1 MPTPGLICSALAAE
15 RVKNRSTLGVVA
27 DKKSK
32 YILVIL
38 FCKMAVRVFFRTD
51 LDCLNFEAK
60 FSFLEDLT
68 PLTYC
73 IRGQFESQIL
83 AAGLQK
89 RAPPAAH
96 PVHLE
101 LELPASEP
109 QNLFGDCQRGRCAR
123 GFVYQE
129 KKRGAW
135 RC

>member
-1 MPTPGLICSALAAE
+1 
-15 RVKNRSTLGVVA
+15 
-27 DKKSK
+27 
-32 YILVIL
+32 
-38 FCKMAVRVFFRTD
+38 MAVRVVFRNNFN
-51 LDCLNFEAK
+51 CLNFEAK

-101 LELPASEP
+101 LELPASES